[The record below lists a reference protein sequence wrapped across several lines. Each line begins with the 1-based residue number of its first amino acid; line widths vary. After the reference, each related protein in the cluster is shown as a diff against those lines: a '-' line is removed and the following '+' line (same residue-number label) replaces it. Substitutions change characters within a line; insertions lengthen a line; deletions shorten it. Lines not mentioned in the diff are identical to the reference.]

1 MKKYT
6 FLLLVFMIACKSNVM
21 HLADIDTRSYD
32 IDYSAGKNDTID
44 QMIAPYKEVLDAK
57 MNITIAYTPEDLTK
71 DKPNSTLGSWFS
83 DLLMDI
89 ANDIWDEPS
98 DFAIQ
103 NYGGLRLNGIGA
115 GDISIGT
122 IYELMPFDNTLVQV
136 TVDSSVVQAVL
147 DIVAAYGGAPL
158 SEEVSFLSMN
168 DSAKNVMINGEPLKG
183 NRLYKMV
190 VNDYMANGGDGVE
203 ILIGQPMENSNVY
216 IRDLI
221 VAHFNKTEGIDTIK
235 VSHEMRIKLPR

>member
-1 MKKYT
+1 MKQYA
-6 FLLLVFMIACKSNVM
+6 FLLLLLLMSCRSNVI
-21 HLADIDTRSYD
+21 HLADIDTRRYD
-32 IDYSAGKNDTID
+32 IDYSVGSDETID
-44 QMIAPYKEVLDAK
+44 EMIAPYKEVLDAK
-57 MNITIAYTPEDLTK
+57 MNIAIAYTPEDLSK

-89 ANDIWDEPS
+89 ANDIWNEPS

-115 GDISIGT
+115 GNINVGT

-147 DIVAAYGGAPL
+147 DIVAAYGGAPI
-158 SEEVSFLSMN
+158 SQEVSFLSIN
-168 DSAKNVMINGEPLKG
+168 DSAKNIVIKGEPLKG

-203 ILIGQPMENSNVY
+203 ILVGQPLENSNVY

-221 VAHFNKTEGIDTIK
+221 VSHFNKTEGLDTIK